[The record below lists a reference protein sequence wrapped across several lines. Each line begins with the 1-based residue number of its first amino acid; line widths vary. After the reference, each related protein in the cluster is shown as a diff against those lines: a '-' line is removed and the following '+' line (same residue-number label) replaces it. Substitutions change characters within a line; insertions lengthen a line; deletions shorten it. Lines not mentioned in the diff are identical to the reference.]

1 MRKSIGLK
9 ILVPFIIL
17 AVVCGVCSGLIYSK
31 ISQMNAV
38 TKTISENYL
47 TIMEKTDRVDT
58 NFAVLKQKLNNYA
71 TVTEDDEV
79 DALKKEIAAIQTEV
93 KESLKTVEE
102 RCIENTEKEACKVLS
117 AAYTSFEKVY
127 NDCMGQLDEAEIMGV
142 RALGEAIN
150 DTYASFEKE
159 IDKMQEFNKK
169 QVRSSQDALTSAGTQ
184 STLAFVVLI
193 VLLIISI
200 IICIFIVLFTL
211 LRPTKH
217 AIRKLNGIVHSIE
230 EDKGDL
236 TTQIK
241 VETKDEIASLVIGI
255 NKFMDLLKDIITE
268 IKSDAGEL
276 QTNVESV
283 LRGVNTSN
291 IDINAVSDAMT
302 KLSMGMEEVADHA
315 ENLNQQ
321 ALVIYEAMEDIARQ
335 AGDGSEFAKEI
346 KVRAD
351 ELRRNGQQRRKVTV
365 EMANGINSLLQSSLE
380 KSKDVEKINALT
392 NEILEISSQTNLLA
406 LNASI
411 EAARAGEV
419 GKGFAVVAD
428 EIRQLADSSRETAN
442 NIQGISK
449 EVTSSV
455 GELAANANKMLD
467 FIHDEVL
474 PDYDNLVNTGNQYS
488 DDASRVDDI
497 MLQFADSANGLKDTM
512 QGMTSLIQ
520 EISETIHDSSSQVT
534 SVSDSVVALT
544 ETMSEIQSSI
554 KVTENVS
561 NRLDGEVAKFV
572 TDENESNTVI
582 RTIGGESTD
591 TESESVLDAAVSTVE
606 DSDAER
612 TDSFE
617 DIEEVAGTEE
627 PAVMDDVEP
636 VGENS
641 AEESE
646 DESAEETVEESED
659 ENFEEFAEF
668 GTTEEYEELT
678 ENE

>member
-58 NFAVLKQKLNNYA
+58 NFAILKQKLNNYA

-351 ELRRNGQQRRKVTV
+351 ELRQNGQQRRKVTV

-646 DESAEETVEESED
+646 DESVEESVVESED
-659 ENFEEFAEF
+659 DSFEEFAEF

>member
-58 NFAVLKQKLNNYA
+58 NFAILKQKLNNYA

-321 ALVIYEAMEDIARQ
+321 ALVIYEAMEDIAGQ

-351 ELRRNGQQRRKVTV
+351 ELRQNGQQRRKVTV

-646 DESAEETVEESED
+646 DESVEESVVESED
-659 ENFEEFAEF
+659 DSFEEFAEF

>member
-351 ELRRNGQQRRKVTV
+351 ELRQNGQQRRKVTV

-591 TESESVLDAAVSTVE
+591 TESESVLDADVSTVE

-646 DESAEETVEESED
+646 DESVEESVVESED
-659 ENFEEFAEF
+659 DSFEEFAEF

>member
-1 MRKSIGLK
+1 M
-9 ILVPFIIL
+9 
-17 AVVCGVCSGLIYSK
+17 
-31 ISQMNAV
+31 
-38 TKTISENYL
+38 
-47 TIMEKTDRVDT
+47 
-58 NFAVLKQKLNNYA
+58 
-71 TVTEDDEV
+71 
-79 DALKKEIAAIQTEV
+79 
-93 KESLKTVEE
+93 
-102 RCIENTEKEACKVLS
+102 
-117 AAYTSFEKVY
+117 
-127 NDCMGQLDEAEIMGV
+127 
-142 RALGEAIN
+142 
-150 DTYASFEKE
+150 
-159 IDKMQEFNKK
+159 
-169 QVRSSQDALTSAGTQ
+169 
-184 STLAFVVLI
+184 
-193 VLLIISI
+193 
-200 IICIFIVLFTL
+200 IC
-211 LRPTKH
+211 
-217 AIRKLNGIVHSIE
+217 
-230 EDKGDL
+230 DL

-591 TESESVLDAAVSTVE
+591 TESESVLDADVSTVE

-617 DIEEVAGTEE
+617 DIEEVAGIEE

-646 DESAEETVEESED
+646 DESVEESVVESED
-659 ENFEEFAEF
+659 DSFEEFAEF

>member
-58 NFAVLKQKLNNYA
+58 NFAILKQKLNNYA

-127 NDCMGQLDEAEIMGV
+127 NDCMGQLDESEIMGV

-321 ALVIYEAMEDIARQ
+321 ALVIYEAMEDIAGQ

-351 ELRRNGQQRRKVTV
+351 ELRQNGQQRRKVTV

-659 ENFEEFAEF
+659 DSFEEFAEF

>member
-351 ELRRNGQQRRKVTV
+351 ELRQNGQQRRKVTV

-591 TESESVLDAAVSTVE
+591 TESESVLDADVSTVE

-617 DIEEVAGTEE
+617 DIEEVAGIEE

-646 DESAEETVEESED
+646 DESVEESVVESED
-659 ENFEEFAEF
+659 DSFEEFAEF

>member
-591 TESESVLDAAVSTVE
+591 TESESVLDADVSTVE

-617 DIEEVAGTEE
+617 DIEEVAGIEE

-646 DESAEETVEESED
+646 DESVEESVVESED
-659 ENFEEFAEF
+659 DSFEEFAEF

>member
-58 NFAVLKQKLNNYA
+58 NFAILKQKLNNYA

-321 ALVIYEAMEDIARQ
+321 ALVIYEAMEDIAGQ

-351 ELRRNGQQRRKVTV
+351 ELRQNGQQRRKVTV

-646 DESAEETVEESED
+646 DESVEESVVELED
-659 ENFEEFAEF
+659 DSFEEFAEF

>member
-58 NFAVLKQKLNNYA
+58 NFAILKQKLNNYA

-321 ALVIYEAMEDIARQ
+321 ALVIYEAMEDIAGQ

-351 ELRRNGQQRRKVTV
+351 ELRQNGQQRRKVTV

-449 EVTSSV
+449 EV
-455 GELAANANKMLD
+455 A
-467 FIHDEVL
+467 
-474 PDYDNLVNTGNQYS
+474 
-488 DDASRVDDI
+488 
-497 MLQFADSANGLKDTM
+497 GL
-512 QGMTSLIQ
+512 
-520 EISETIHDSSSQVT
+520 
-534 SVSDSVVALT
+534 
-544 ETMSEIQSSI
+544 
-554 KVTENVS
+554 
-561 NRLDGEVAKFV
+561 
-572 TDENESNTVI
+572 
-582 RTIGGESTD
+582 
-591 TESESVLDAAVSTVE
+591 
-606 DSDAER
+606 
-612 TDSFE
+612 
-617 DIEEVAGTEE
+617 
-627 PAVMDDVEP
+627 
-636 VGENS
+636 
-641 AEESE
+641 
-646 DESAEETVEESED
+646 
-659 ENFEEFAEF
+659 
-668 GTTEEYEELT
+668 
-678 ENE
+678 

>member
-321 ALVIYEAMEDIARQ
+321 ALVIYEAMEDIAGQ

-351 ELRRNGQQRRKVTV
+351 ELRQNGQQRRKVTV

-591 TESESVLDAAVSTVE
+591 TESESVLDADVSTVE

-617 DIEEVAGTEE
+617 DIEEVAGIEE

-646 DESAEETVEESED
+646 DESVEESVVESED
-659 ENFEEFAEF
+659 DSFEEFAEF

>member
-58 NFAVLKQKLNNYA
+58 NFAILKQKLNNYA

-321 ALVIYEAMEDIARQ
+321 ALVIYEAMEDIAGQ

-351 ELRRNGQQRRKVTV
+351 ELRQNGQQRRKVTV

-591 TESESVLDAAVSTVE
+591 TESESVLDTAVSTVE

-646 DESAEETVEESED
+646 DESVEESVVESED
-659 ENFEEFAEF
+659 DSFEEFAEF

>member
-351 ELRRNGQQRRKVTV
+351 ELRQNGQQRRKVTV

-591 TESESVLDAAVSTVE
+591 TESESVLDADVSTVE

>member
-58 NFAVLKQKLNNYA
+58 NFAILKQKLNNYA

-321 ALVIYEAMEDIARQ
+321 ALVIYEAMEDIAGQ

-351 ELRRNGQQRRKVTV
+351 ELRQNGQQRRKVTV